1 MSSSFDDDQLEQL
14 NKIARWYDLEDERE
28 ERREQQ
34 RERERE
40 AAEEQARQDRLQARR
55 DLEHRASR
63 MDTDALKELGREKLA
78 EKQLGHKLY
87 ETDSQQEQRN
97 SLRQAQL
104 AQLQGLTPEETINR
118 LKNGDFDE
126 AAGTNYRAHQPAD
139 PNNLTR
145 ADLEH
150 MTAQQIVD
158 ANKTG
163 KLDHLTGRN

>member
-1 MSSSFDDDQLEQL
+1 MSSSFDEQL
-14 NKIARWYDLEDERE
+14 AQIDKMLDAHETIGERAE
-28 ERREQQ
+28 AREQA
-34 RERERE
+34 ERE
-40 AAEEQARQDRLQARR
+40 AAEEQARKERLQARR

-63 MDTDALKELGREKLA
+63 MDVDALKELGREKLA

-87 ETDSQQEQRN
+87 ETDSQQERRD

-150 MTAQQIVD
+150 MTAQQIVE

>member
-1 MSSSFDDDQLEQL
+1 MSSSFDEQL
-14 NKIARWYDLEDERE
+14 GQIEKMLDAHETIGERAE
-28 ERREQQ
+28 AREQAQ
-34 RERERE
+34 RE
-40 AAEEQARQDRLQARR
+40 AAEEQARKERLQARR

-63 MDTDALKELGREKLA
+63 MDVDALKELGREKLA

-150 MTAQQIVD
+150 MTAQQIVE

>member
-1 MSSSFDDDQLEQL
+1 MSSSFDEQL
-14 NKIARWYDLEDERE
+14 AQIDKMLDAHETIGERAE
-28 ERREQQ
+28 AREQA
-34 RERERE
+34 ERE
-40 AAEEQARQDRLQARR
+40 AAAEQARQDRLQARR

-63 MDTDALKELGREKLA
+63 MDVGALRELGREKLA

-150 MTAQQIVD
+150 MTAQQIVE

>member
-14 NKIARWYDLEDERE
+14 NKIARWYDSEDERE

-40 AAEEQARQDRLQARR
+40 AAAEQARQERLQARR

-63 MDTDALKELGREKLA
+63 MDVGALRELGREKLA

-87 ETDSQQEQRN
+87 ETDSQQEQRE
-97 SLRQAQL
+97 SQRQAQRAAL
-104 AQLQGLTPEETINR
+104 AGLSPDEIITR
-118 LKNGDFDE
+118 FKNGDLDE
-126 AAGTNYRAHQPAD
+126 LAGSHNRVPEHI
-139 PNNLTR
+139 TR
-145 ADLEH
+145 ADLKH
-150 MTAQQIVD
+150 MTAQQIVE

>member
-1 MSSSFDDDQLEQL
+1 MSSIFNDDQLEQL
-14 NKIARWYDLEDERE
+14 NRIAGWYDREDERE
-28 ERREQQ
+28 ARREA
-34 RERERE
+34 E
-40 AAEEQARQDRLQARR
+40 AEQARQAAAEQARQERLEARR
-55 DLEHRASR
+55 DLEYRASR
-63 MDTDALKELGREKLA
+63 MDIDALKELGREKLA

-87 ETDSQQEQRN
+87 ETDSQQEQRE
-97 SLRQAQL
+97 SQRQAQL

-150 MTAQQIVD
+150 MTAQQIVE

>member
-1 MSSSFDDDQLEQL
+1 MSSSFDEQL
-14 NKIARWYDLEDERE
+14 AQIDKMLDAHETIGERAE
-28 ERREQQ
+28 AREQA
-34 RERERE
+34 ERE
-40 AAEEQARQDRLQARR
+40 AGQEQVRQERLQARR

-63 MDTDALKELGREKLA
+63 MDVDALRELGREKLA

-87 ETDSQQEQRN
+87 ETDSQQERRD

-118 LKNGDFDE
+118 LKNGDFYE

-150 MTAQQIVD
+150 MTAQQIVE